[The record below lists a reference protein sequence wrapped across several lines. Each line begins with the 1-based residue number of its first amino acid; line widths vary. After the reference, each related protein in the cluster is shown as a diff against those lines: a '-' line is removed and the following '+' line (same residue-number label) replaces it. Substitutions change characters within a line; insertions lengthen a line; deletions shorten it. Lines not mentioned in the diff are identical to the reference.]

1 MYPVAGI
8 LSLSI
13 SRKRRGSCRNG
24 RGGSTAAQRRLCL
37 VPRRN
42 QSTSISHSCSKGHNQ
57 HSLLSVGLT
66 VWKSSLNDE
75 CNCVPDFI
83 ATSSRRASH
92 YADDVIIYFP
102 ARGPR
107 RQQRRGLT
115 GSSDCI
121 LITPAKGRKS
131 RESGCTGGGRGDGS
145 DCRKKMTFKEMYAES
160 VCMRLLGSM
169 INDLVIV

>member
-13 SRKRRGSCRNG
+13 SRKRRDSCRNRRDG
-24 RGGSTAAQRRLCL
+24 YTAAQRRLCL
-37 VPRRN
+37 VPRIN
-42 QSTSISHSCSKGHNQ
+42 KSTSISQSRSKGHNQ

-131 RESGCTGGGRGDGS
+131 RESGCSGGGRRDGS
-145 DCRKKMTFKEMYAES
+145 DCRKKMTFKEMYAECVHAAPR
-160 VCMRLLGSM
+160 VC
-169 INDLVIV
+169 DK